1 MTLLRK
7 LGILI
12 LHYYTGDDIMSV
24 VEEIREQQ
32 KQALSTMSLKG
43 KLAYFW
49 DYYKI
54 HTLVAVCLLIVV
66 ISVIHQLVTNKDY
79 ALYVTAI
86 NTGTTGY
93 EDETAGKWA
102 DEFGEYAQIDTDEY
116 QVLID
121 ATMVLSESADPQIR
135 MANQQKL
142 VAMMQTGA
150 IHALIAE
157 TETFEEYAQFEC
169 YYALEDI
176 LSAEEIEKYR
186 PYFYYTDAATFEQD
200 NAGSADTGS
209 GQSGDSVSADLSA
222 QTDPSTLVINHRDPS
237 TMEQPVAVGIILTD
251 SKMIK
256 DSDYYKYLD
265 NAEYDYQGYPSDAVF
280 GIPLSNE
287 DPQMAVKF
295 LEFLNVAED

>member
-1 MTLLRK
+1 
-7 LGILI
+7 
-12 LHYYTGDDIMSV
+12 MSV

-54 HTLVAVCLLIVV
+54 HTLVAVCLLIVA

-79 ALYVTAI
+79 ALYAAVI
-86 NTGTTGY
+86 NTGTTSY
-93 EDETAGKWA
+93 EDTTSGKWA
-102 DEFGEYAQIDTDEY
+102 EEFGAYAQVDTNKY

-121 ATMVLSESADPQIR
+121 ATMVLTENSDPQIR
-135 MANQQKL
+135 MANQQKM

-150 IHALIAE
+150 IHTLIAE

-176 LSAEEIEKYR
+176 LSAEEIEKYQ

-200 NAGSADTGS
+200 ETADP
-209 GQSGDSVSADLSA
+209 ADMAA
-222 QTDPSTLVINHRDPS
+222 QTDLSTLTINHRDPS
-237 TMEQPVAVGIILTD
+237 SMEQPVAVGIILTD

-256 DSDYYKYLD
+256 DSDYYKYLVSP
-265 NAEYDYQGYPSDAVF
+265 ESDYQGYPSDVVF
-280 GIPLSNE
+280 GIPLSNKE
-287 DPQMAVKF
+287 PEMALKF
-295 LEFLNVAED
+295 LEFLNAGEG

>member
-1 MTLLRK
+1 
-7 LGILI
+7 
-12 LHYYTGDDIMSV
+12 MSV

-32 KQALSTMSLKG
+32 KQALSTMSFKD

-54 HTLVAVCLLIVV
+54 HTLVAVCLVIVAV
-66 ISVIHQLVTNKDY
+66 SMIHQFVTNKDY
-79 ALYVTAI
+79 AFYATII

-102 DEFGEYAQIDTDEY
+102 EEFGEYAQIDTDKY
-116 QVLID
+116 QVSID
-121 ATMVLSESADPQIR
+121 AAMVLTESADPQVR
-135 MANQQKL
+135 MANQQKMA
-142 VAMMQTGA
+142 AMMQTGT
-150 IHALIAE
+150 IHAQIAE

-169 YYALEDI
+169 YYNLEDV
-176 LSAEEIEKYR
+176 LSTEQIEKYR

-200 NAGSADTGS
+200 GDASDITSGQDEAIASADMTT
-209 GQSGDSVSADLSA
+209 QP
-222 QTDPSTLVINHRDPS
+222 DPSTLIIDHRDPS

-251 SKMIK
+251 SKIIK

-265 NAEYDYQGYPSDAVF
+265 NPEYDYQGYPSDVIL

-287 DPQMAVKF
+287 EPEMAVRF
-295 LEFLNVAED
+295 LEFLKVTED

>member
-1 MTLLRK
+1 
-7 LGILI
+7 
-12 LHYYTGDDIMSV
+12 MSV

-43 KLAYFW
+43 KLSYFW

-54 HTLVAVCLLIVV
+54 HTLVAVCVLIVA

-79 ALYVTAI
+79 ALYATVI
-86 NTGTTGY
+86 NTGTTSY
-93 EDETAGKWA
+93 EDETAGRWA
-102 DEFGEYAQIDTDEY
+102 EQFGDYAQIDTDEY

-121 ATMVLSESADPQIR
+121 ATIVLTESSDPQIR
-135 MANQQKL
+135 MANQQKM

-150 IHALIAE
+150 IHAQLAE

-176 LSAEEIEKYR
+176 LSAEELEKYR
-186 PYFYYTDAATFEQD
+186 PYFYYTDAATFEQND
-200 NAGSADTGS
+200 TSDTASGQNEDTASADMA
-209 GQSGDSVSADLSA
+209 V

-265 NAEYDYQGYPSDAVF
+265 SPESDYQGYPSDVIF
-280 GIPLSNE
+280 GIPLSNKE
-287 DPQMAVKF
+287 PEMALKF
-295 LEFLNVAED
+295 LEFLNVTED